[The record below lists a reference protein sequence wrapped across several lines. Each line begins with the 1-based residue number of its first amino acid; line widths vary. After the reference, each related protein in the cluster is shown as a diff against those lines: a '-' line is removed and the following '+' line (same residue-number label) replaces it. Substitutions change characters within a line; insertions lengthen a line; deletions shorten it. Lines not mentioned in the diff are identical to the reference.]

1 MKRRSILKAIF
12 GGATY
17 PLAHILSPC
26 ASVTEASHEPILR
39 RFLMPSYPPLPRQAG
54 SEGKVSVTIKISE
67 QGTVE
72 SLKDFSG
79 PKLFYDEVEK
89 CLRTWQFAP
98 PHAGPTELTIIFRFA
113 LRGVKDE
120 RCLHYQVSGEL
131 PTSFLIEVNPFPDVN
146 S

>member
-1 MKRRSILKAIF
+1 MMRRNVLKSMF
-12 GGATY
+12 FSGTYLFERLLSSGASG
-17 PLAHILSPC
+17 A
-26 ASVTEASHEPILR
+26 EASHEPILR
-39 RFLMPSYPPLPRQAG
+39 RFLVPSYPPLLRQAG
-54 SEGKVSVTIKISE
+54 SEGKVSVTIGVGE

-89 CLRTWQFAP
+89 CLRTWRFEP
-98 PHAGPTELTIIFRFA
+98 SNTGPTELTIIFQFA
-113 LRGVKDE
+113 LRGARDE

-131 PTSFLIEVNPFPDVN
+131 PSSFLIEVNPFLNVN